1 MRKLFLLLLVFSII
15 VSCTKGHD
23 AIEEIVQL
31 DEIEARGDVDTRV
44 DCYMSLANFT
54 GRYVSMH
61 YNIYEV
67 QFGGAGWFA
76 YEPETLAKESNLSD
90 TFTPDTTEEQLKE
103 FQVYNR
109 MGYDLATRVPEFVR
123 IPFINV
129 KDFFNDDVYFEV
141 FIIVTDVNGRTLGTS
156 HYVSDG
162 EIVNLD
168 IDTKVSA
175 PSSRYYHVDIYILT
189 HVINKIIINCL
200 KIENYEKDFLPGSS
214 SCTYCIV

>member
-175 PSSRYYHVDIYILT
+175 PSSRYYRVDIYINAC
-189 HVINKIIINCL
+189 NK
-200 KIENYEKDFLPGSS
+200 
-214 SCTYCIV
+214 